1 MVDFAA
7 LRRNMIDTQLR
18 TYDVTSKRLLDAV
31 ESVDRQHFVPESMVG
46 LTYVDQSV
54 ALTASDGQTR
64 VLLQPMVLSRMLQ
77 AVDIQNGD
85 AILDIAGGSGYT
97 AAIMAA
103 MGGKVT
109 TLESSV
115 PISDLAI
122 AALQKAGLDT
132 ISIRTGDLL
141 AGAPNTAPFD
151 VIFVN
156 GAVESDP
163 SLLLAQLAEGGRL
176 VVVMGGGRAGRVVL
190 FNKTGDIIGRR
201 VVFDAAAP
209 FVEISPIKA
218 AFHF

>member
-77 AVDIQNGD
+77 AVDIQIGD

>member
-156 GAVESDP
+156 GAVERDP